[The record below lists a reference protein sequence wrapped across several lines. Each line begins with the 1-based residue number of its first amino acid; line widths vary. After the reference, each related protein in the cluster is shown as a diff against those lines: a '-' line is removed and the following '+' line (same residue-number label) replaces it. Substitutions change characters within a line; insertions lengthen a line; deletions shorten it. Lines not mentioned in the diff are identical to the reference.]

1 MTIESPSKW
10 HYSSDLLVFFL
21 SRVIF
26 FYSFFFGCCCWGN
39 IFYLLSERWSDNQT
53 ATWQI
58 WLKRCYFS
66 FKKYYIFARIG
77 NSSTK
82 QSQKTIAKEKY
93 KFVCI
98 FFFRYFVCRIQC
110 SLENISFL
118 VIFLVHQTT
127 TTTSAPMNE
136 KKKLYKFLSQ

>member
-98 FFFRYFVCRIQC
+98 FFL
-110 SLENISFL
+110 SLFCLSDSMLVGKYLVFGHISCTPGNNNNIS
-118 VIFLVHQTT
+118 TD
-127 TTTSAPMNE
+127 E
-136 KKKLYKFLSQ
+136 